1 MYQSL
6 EKKIGLTFKNKDLLK
21 MAFIHRSYMNEH
33 KDGSIGHNER
43 LEFLGDAVLEL
54 VVTEYLYIHYPDH
67 DEGEMTNWRSALVKG
82 NNLANVALEL
92 DLGKYL
98 SLSKGEEKSGGRE
111 KPYILANTVEALI
124 GAIYLDQGYEKV
136 HGFIHQFIT
145 RELESIIKEG
155 LHIDA
160 KSLFQEISQERLS
173 TTPIYKVLE
182 ESGPDHEKHFLMGAY
197 LSEELIG
204 EGEGTSKQKAEEE
217 AAKDALKNKNW
228 KK

>member
-1 MYQSL
+1 
-6 EKKIGLTFKNKDLLK
+6 

>member
-1 MYQSL
+1 MYQPL

-21 MAFIHRSYMNEH
+21 TAFIHRSYMNEH
-33 KDGSIGHNER
+33 REGAKQHNER

-92 DLGKYL
+92 NLGKYL
-98 SLSKGEEKSGGRE
+98 SLSHGEEKFGGRE

-136 HGFIHQFIT
+136 HGFIHQYIT

-160 KSLFQEISQERLS
+160 KSLFQEISQERLGV
-173 TTPIYKVLE
+173 TPIYKVLE
-182 ESGPDHEKHFLMGAY
+182 QSGPDHEKHFRMGAY

-217 AAKDALKNKNW
+217 AAKDALENKSW